1 VTNIT
6 VCATANECDTLM
18 VALDVIH
25 QCMLN
30 VELAAST
37 RSLATRVLLSILL
50 SLPSIPPSR
59 LSSDPSFHGRVI
71 KRVRDMCVENVQGT
85 SHAMNR
91 GTGLVLRS
99 FFSENLATRDQLHSH
114 VDLLLH
120 PRRPPF
126 VRTLPFVDSLSLSSA
141 EESAEETKTRQSLD
155 LAFGNGE
162 IRSITSEPQTHHE
175 PAIQSFMTLE
185 QQTPLNPPQERASA
199 TSIGLLPQTASET
212 NGNLSVE
219 TPAPSV
225 ATVAPPL
232 QAVSDLP
239 AGPPLLISQKG
250 PAPSVFGVPMLVDE
264 FEEVPAIDLGSDS
277 DA

>member
-1 VTNIT
+1 
-6 VCATANECDTLM
+6 M
-18 VALDVIH
+18 
-25 QCMLN
+25 
-30 VELAAST
+30 
-37 RSLATRVLLSILL
+37 
-50 SLPSIPPSR
+50 
-59 LSSDPSFHGRVI
+59 DPFLKGNPWIER
-71 KRVRDMCVENVQGT
+71 
-85 SHAMNR
+85 HAQ
-91 GTGLVLRS
+91 
-99 FFSENLATRDQLHSH
+99 NLATRDQLHSH

-141 EESAEETKTRQSLD
+141 EENAEETKTRQSLD